1 MCAHTQGMHVH
12 TLSMRM
18 HASSVRMHASSVR
31 THVRIRVFVYA
42 HLGFLA
48 AFLF

>member
-12 TLSMRM
+12 TLSM
-18 HASSVRMHASSVR
+18 RMHASSVR

>member
-42 HLGFLA
+42 HLGFLV